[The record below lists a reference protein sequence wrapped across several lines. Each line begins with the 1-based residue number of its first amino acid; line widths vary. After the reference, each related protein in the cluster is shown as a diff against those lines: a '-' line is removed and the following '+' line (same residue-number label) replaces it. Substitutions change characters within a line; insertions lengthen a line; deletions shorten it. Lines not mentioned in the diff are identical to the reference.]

1 MRDEGR
7 VTIDREGAVAILT
20 LERPARRNALA
31 GTMREQLASHLQ
43 VIADDPAIGAIVL
56 RGAGEAFCSGTDL
69 QHLAALADEPD
80 GDQVLAGMLD
90 VDAEVVL
97 RLACEVRKPTLAAIN
112 GAAVGAGLGLAL
124 ACDYRLCSE
133 NSRLSTGFARAGLGP
148 DWGASYFLPRRVGRS
163 RALDLMLRSPQLGA
177 MEALAI
183 GLVDEVAPAA
193 RHEQRWRDH
202 ARSWAELAPLA
213 RDAILATMRKVDRR
227 ELLGRS
233 SGRARSAARV
243 FPERGLPG
251 AGRGAAGQKKAA
263 SRGSV

>member
-43 VIADDPAIGAIVL
+43 VIADDPAIGTIVL
-56 RGAGEAFCSGTDL
+56 RGADEAFCSGTDL
-69 QHLAALADEPD
+69 EHLAALADEPG
-80 GDQVLAGMLD
+80 GDQVLAAMLD

-148 DWGASYFLPRRVGRS
+148 DWGASYFLPRRVGRA
-163 RALDLMLRSPQLGA
+163 RALDLMLRSPRLGA
-177 MEALAI
+177 MEALAM

-193 RHEQRWRDH
+193 RHEQRWRERAH
-202 ARSWAELAPLA
+202 SWADVPPLA
-213 RDAILATMRKVDRR
+213 RNAILGSMRNVDRR
-227 ELLGRS
+227 ELAAALAEERDAQLACFQTEACRERIGELLGRTK
-233 SGRARSAARV
+233 RRDESA
-243 FPERGLPG
+243 
-251 AGRGAAGQKKAA
+251 
-263 SRGSV
+263 